1 MDKTGVARYYFQGVI
16 RMQQPETYAELL
28 ELVVKYQNRLRR
40 QLLIDIFNNKNI
52 HGGTVEETRQL
63 LGHANI
69 GTTMIYAH
77 ELDRAASK
85 SEGRIA
91 EQIFGKAEGE

>member
-1 MDKTGVARYYFQGVI
+1 MTTRSLS
-16 RMQQPETYAELL
+16 RMVKQHLEAAGLISPRLTAHSLRHTAATLNLL
-28 ELVVKYQNRLRR
+28 G
-40 QLLIDIFNNKNI
+40 
-52 HGGTVEETRQL
+52 GGTVEETRQL
-63 LGHANI
+63 LGHASI

-77 ELDRAASK
+77 ELDRAASR